1 MMVERC
7 DPFGQEK
14 KENGQGVDDGLQVV
28 GHYMLMLS
36 INYYL
41 TLMKGSQIVAK
52 ISE

>member
-14 KENGQGVDDGLQVV
+14 KKDVNDGLQVV

-36 INYYL
+36 LNYYL

-52 ISE
+52 ISEEN